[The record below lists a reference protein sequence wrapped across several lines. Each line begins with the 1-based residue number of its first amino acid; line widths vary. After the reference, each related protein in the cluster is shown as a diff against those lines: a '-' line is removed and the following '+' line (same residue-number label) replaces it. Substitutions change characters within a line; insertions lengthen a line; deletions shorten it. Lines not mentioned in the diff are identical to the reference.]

1 MPPCHAAKLQ
11 KKTAN
16 RLFSFYLLLLKR
28 EFSACRRTPRREQS
42 VGNAL
47 FFFYFPRFSR
57 FSRGLFIEARGLL
70 SFSGAGNLLLGKN
83 RQKAPRRAPVVR
95 GTKKTPRPVRRD
107 TAWLI
112 QTRVQRFMLLR
123 ELP

>member
-1 MPPCHAAKLQ
+1 MLPCHAAKLQ

-28 EFSACRRTPRREQS
+28 EFSACRRMPRREQS

-47 FFFYFPRFSR
+47 FFFHFPRFSR
-57 FSRGLFIEARGLL
+57 FSRGFFIEARGLL
-70 SFSGAGNLLLGKN
+70 SFFGRGGGDFREESTRGAPSRSGGA
-83 RQKAPRRAPVVR
+83 RDE
-95 GTKKTPRPVRRD
+95 KTPRPVRRD